1 MGPAC
6 RDGGGCEYLPS
17 SGFEILTRLFSFI
30 LQGAITVVIAL
41 VAYITIVN
49 FPEKA
54 HKTFGLK
61 FLNENEGKWIVARL
75 QADRE
80 DVYAEK

>member
-1 MGPAC
+1 M
-6 RDGGGCEYLPS
+6 
-17 SGFEILTRLFSFI
+17 
-30 LQGAITVVIAL
+30 QGLITIIIAL
-41 VAYITIVN
+41 ITYVTIVN

-54 HKTFGLK
+54 GRTFGLT
-61 FLNENEGKWIVARL
+61 FLTESESKWIVSRL